1 MGSGVGQ
8 RSRGGLRGG
17 GGNGG
22 SGKSTDGPM
31 QATMS
36 NSSERF
42 MGAGDVR
49 WRVVQRQSH

>member
-22 SGKSTDGPM
+22 KSTDGPM
-31 QATMS
+31 HATMS

-49 WRVVQRQSH
+49 WRVVQRQPH